1 MNKFSRCNVLI
12 PMSVLLVIA
21 TATAVHAQNVYETPP
36 VLSAASVLPP
46 ELIKG
51 LDFQVDDKVTNDG
64 LMNHYQINS
73 TFGKFDAN
81 SDAELAKR
89 VQEVGAIAKLKKLE
103 SSDEFGKGIKS
114 AAGNVIEGTK
124 SLITDPINTI
134 GGIFSGAGAM
144 LRRTGDSV
152 FGDPKSKY
160 EDSAGQALLGVS
172 QSKRE
177 FAAQMG
183 VDVYSS
189 NEVLQEAL
197 GRVANASAT
206 GSILTSGALAAVG
219 GGAGTFISVTGGS
232 QTLNEMIKKTPPS
245 DLRRMN
251 REKLQ
256 KMGISADLIDLF
268 FANANYS
275 PTYQLLLVEALDGM
289 RDVGGRDAMLKV
301 AISADSDALCMFRQ
315 RQARMYSA
323 LHVKVQPLDRM
334 MASGKLVMVRT
345 RDGKIVVAL
354 PLDHLVW
361 TDSIAQTVANA
372 EDQLKAIPG
381 VTGREVWLGGTLSP
395 RARQEL
401 ETRGWKINEKAAS
414 NLIGPG

>member
-1 MNKFSRCNVLI
+1 MNNYARCNVLI
-12 PMSVLLVIA
+12 SMSALLAVCA
-21 TATAVHAQNVYETPP
+21 ATAVQAQNIYETPP
-36 VLSAASVLPP
+36 ALSAATLLPP
-46 ELIKG
+46 QLVQG
-51 LDFQVDDKVTNDG
+51 LNYRVEDKVVNDG
-64 LMNHYQINS
+64 LMNHYKITS
-73 TFGKFDAN
+73 PFGVFDAN

-89 VQEVGAIAKLKKLE
+89 VQEIGAIEKLIKLE

-114 AAGNVIEGTK
+114 AVGNVVEGTK
-124 SLITDPINTI
+124 SLITDPVNTI
-134 GGIFSGAGAM
+134 GGIFAGAGAM

-160 EDSAGQALLGVS
+160 EDSAVQAVAGVS
-172 QSKRE
+172 QSKRD

-197 GRVANASAT
+197 TRVASASAS
-206 GSILTSGALAAVG
+206 GSILTAGALAAVS
-219 GGAGTFISVTGGS
+219 GGAGAFISVTGGS
-232 QTLNEMIKKTPPS
+232 QTLNDMLKKTPPS

-256 KMGISADLIDLF
+256 KMGMNADLIDLF

-315 RQARMYSA
+315 RQARMYA
-323 LHVKVQPLDRM
+323 AYHAKVQPLERL
-334 MASGKLVMVRT
+334 MASGNLVMART
-345 RDGKIVVAL
+345 RDGKIVFTMPV
-354 PLDHLVW
+354 DHVVW
-361 TDSIAQTVANA
+361 TDAIAQSVANA
-372 EDQLKAIPG
+372 EDQLKALAG
-381 VTGREVWLGGTLSP
+381 AAGREIWIGGTISP
-395 RARQEL
+395 RAREEL
-401 ETRGWKINEKAAS
+401 EVRGWKINEKAAD
-414 NLIGPG
+414 NLVGPG